1 MDSEKQLINQK
12 RYIGEKKKGW
22 FRTGLKVA
30 GGILGTALLGMI
42 GAKMSGNRQNVAVNQ
57 DLDSIKRN
65 LVPKYVSQGSY
76 QDFKLSDNY
85 KDTIVDF

>member
-42 GAKMSGNRQNVAVNQ
+42 GAKMSGNRQNVATNQ
-57 DLDSIKRN
+57 NLDNNLSSGEYSVDYIHCMLERN
-65 LVPKYVSQGSY
+65 H
-76 QDFKLSDNY
+76 
-85 KDTIVDF
+85 